1 MRRKMLCAMS
11 AGLTML
17 ALLTIGTACLADTG
31 KIELRPKG
39 YALTNEAYV
48 VPVADGRDT
57 VEMIESQAAEI
68 GALLAYAASQ
78 DAALEAVS
86 ADIVALEA
94 AIVRERAAW
103 HGSVEEIQRSNKK
116 LRSPW
121 SIGAFAGYDAI
132 HREACVG
139 VGLVYSFWRF

>member
-1 MRRKMLCAMS
+1 MRRMISGVMWLA
-11 AGLTML
+11 LITT
-17 ALLTIGTACLADTG
+17 ALLTVGTACWGDTG

-39 YALTNEAYV
+39 YSLIGEAYV
-48 VPVADGRDT
+48 VPLQDGRDT
-57 VEMIESQAAEI
+57 VEMMESQAAEI
-68 GALLAYAASQ
+68 GALRAHAASQ

>member
-1 MRRKMLCAMS
+1 MLFGA
-11 AGLTML
+11 ML
-17 ALLTIGTACLADTG
+17 AGWMMTALFAAGTVCWGDTG

-48 VPVADGRDT
+48 VPLQDGRDT
-57 VEMIESQAAEI
+57 VEIMESQAAEL
-68 GALLAYAASQ
+68 GVLRRHVFSQ
-78 DAALEAVS
+78 DRIVDTIS
-86 ADIVALEA
+86 ADIVALESA
-94 AIVRERAAW
+94 VAKEREAW
-103 HGSVEEIQRSNKK
+103 LNSSQKLQRQNEK

>member
-1 MRRKMLCAMS
+1 
-11 AGLTML
+11 ML
-17 ALLTIGTACLADTG
+17 ALLTVGTACLADTG

-39 YALTNEAYV
+39 YSLTNEAYV
-48 VPVADGRDT
+48 VPVTDGRDT
-57 VEMIESQAAEI
+57 VELIETQAAEI
-68 GALLAYAASQ
+68 GALRKCVSSQ
-78 DAALEAVS
+78 DRIVDAIS
-86 ADIVALEA
+86 ADIAVLEGA
-94 AIVRERAAW
+94 VVRERAAW
-103 HGSVEEIQRSNKK
+103 QKNVEEIQRSNKK

>member
-17 ALLTIGTACLADTG
+17 ALLTVGTACLADTG

-39 YALTNEAYV
+39 YSLTNEAYV
-48 VPVADGRDT
+48 VPVTDGRDT
-57 VEMIESQAAEI
+57 VELIETQAAEI
-68 GALLAYAASQ
+68 GALRKCVSSQ
-78 DAALEAVS
+78 DRIVDAIS
-86 ADIVALEA
+86 ADIAVLEGA
-94 AIVRERAAW
+94 VVRERAAW
-103 HGSVEEIQRSNKK
+103 QKNVEEIQRSNKK

>member
-1 MRRKMLCAMS
+1 MRRMLFGA
-11 AGLTML
+11 ML
-17 ALLTIGTACLADTG
+17 AGWMMTALFAAGTVCWGDTG

-48 VPVADGRDT
+48 VPLQDGRDT
-57 VEMIESQAAEI
+57 VEIMESQAAEL
-68 GALLAYAASQ
+68 GVLRRHVFSQ
-78 DAALEAVS
+78 DRIVDTIS
-86 ADIVALEA
+86 ADIVALESA
-94 AIVRERAAW
+94 VAKEREAW
-103 HGSVEEIQRSNKK
+103 LNSSQKLQRQNEK

>member
-1 MRRKMLCAMS
+1 MLFGA
-11 AGLTML
+11 ML
-17 ALLTIGTACLADTG
+17 AGWMMTALFAAGTVCWGDTG

-48 VPVADGRDT
+48 VPLQDGRDT
-57 VEMIESQAAEI
+57 VEIMESQAAEL
-68 GALLAYAASQ
+68 GVLRRHVFSQ
-78 DAALEAVS
+78 DRIVDTIS
-86 ADIVALEA
+86 ADIVALEGA
-94 AIVRERAAW
+94 VAKEREAW
-103 HGSVEEIQRSNKK
+103 LNSSQKLQRQNEK

>member
-1 MRRKMLCAMS
+1 MLFGA
-11 AGLTML
+11 ML
-17 ALLTIGTACLADTG
+17 AGWMMTALFAAGTVCWGDTG

-48 VPVADGRDT
+48 VPLQDGRDT
-57 VEMIESQAAEI
+57 VEIMESQAAEL
-68 GALLAYAASQ
+68 GVLRRHVFSQ
-78 DAALEAVS
+78 DRIVDTIS
-86 ADIVALEA
+86 ADIVALESA
-94 AIVRERAAW
+94 VAKEREAW
-103 HGSVEEIQRSNKK
+103 LNSSQKLQRQNEK

-132 HREACVG
+132 LREACVG

>member
-1 MRRKMLCAMS
+1 MRRLIFSAMW
-11 AGLTML
+11 LT
-17 ALLTIGTACLADTG
+17 LLTTVLLIVGTVCWGDTG

-39 YALTNEAYV
+39 YALTTEAYV
-48 VPVADGRDT
+48 VPLRDGRDT
-57 VEMIESQAAEI
+57 VEMMESQAAEL
-68 GALLAYAASQ
+68 GVLRRHVFSQ
-78 DAALEAVS
+78 DRIVDTIS
-86 ADIVALEA
+86 ADIVALEGA
-94 AIVRERAAW
+94 VAKEREAW
-103 HGSVEEIQRSNKK
+103 LNSSQKLQRQNEK